1 MPKDK
6 KKTRVTI
13 SDVAERAGVSLAT
26 VSRVVNTPNIVTEPT
41 RLRVEE
47 AIDELGY
54 RPSSVARGLSLGK
67 SSLMAVVAPSPGT
80 PSVSERIQGVASR
93 LGTSGYDLALF
104 DVEGVDDRDR
114 VFEELATSQRM
125 ASILLISLK
134 PTRRH
139 LQSFGD
145 LADSLVVIDAHVP
158 EVNSVSIDNVEGGR
172 LAARHLLALG
182 HRKVAFVGDEEK
194 NPLGFTSSRNRR
206 IGFEEVLAQAG
217 INLGRDYV
225 AIGPHGAE
233 SAAAA
238 AERLL
243 ALPEPPTGIFAA
255 SDTQAQ
261 AILGAARAKAV
272 DVPGQLS
279 VIGFDDIKA
288 AAALELTTVRQ
299 PLEESGRLGAELM
312 MEYIEQGTEDTLR
325 VDLRLPIEL
334 VERRTT
340 APPPD

>member
-1 MPKDK
+1 MPKNK

-13 SDVAERAGVSLAT
+13 SDVAARAGVSLAT
-26 VSRVVNTPNIVTEPT
+26 VSRVVNTPTIVTEPT

-67 SSLMAVVAPSPGT
+67 SSLMAVIAPTPST
-80 PSVSERIQGVASR
+80 PSVSERVQGIAGR

-145 LADSLVVIDAHVP
+145 LANSLVVIDAYVP
-158 EVNSVSIDNVEGGR
+158 EVSSISIDNVEGGR
-172 LAARHLLALG
+172 LAARHFLELG
-182 HRKVAFVGDEEK
+182 HRRVAFVGAEEK
-194 NPLGFTSSRNRR
+194 NPLGFTSSRDRR
-206 IGFEEVLAQAG
+206 IGFEEVLTEAG
-217 INLGRDYV
+217 INLGPDYTS
-225 AIGPHGAE
+225 IGPRGAG
-233 SAAAA
+233 SATAA

-243 ALPEPPTGIFAA
+243 TLAEPPTGIFAA

-261 AILGAARAKAV
+261 AILGAARGMGV
-272 DVPGQLS
+272 DVPGRLS
-279 VIGFDDIKA
+279 VIGFDDIKS
-288 AAALELTTVRQ
+288 AAALALTTVRQ

-312 MEYIEQGTEDTLR
+312 MEYVEQGTGETLK

-334 VERRTT
+334 VERQTT
-340 APPPD
+340 APLNS

>member
-1 MPKDK
+1 MPKNK
-6 KKTRVTI
+6 KKTRATI
-13 SDVAERAGVSLAT
+13 SDVAVRAGVSLAT

-54 RPSSVARGLSLGK
+54 RPSPAARGLSLGK
-67 SSLMAVVAPSPGT
+67 SSLMAVVAPTPGT
-80 PSVSERIQGVASR
+80 PSVSERVQGIASR

-125 ASILLISLK
+125 ASVLLISLK

-145 LADSLVVIDAHVP
+145 LANSLVVIDAYVP
-158 EVNSVSIDNVEGGR
+158 EVSSISIDNVEGGR

-194 NPLGFTSSRNRR
+194 NPLGFTSSRDRR
-206 IGFEEVLAQAG
+206 IGFDEVLTEAG
-217 INLGRDYV
+217 INLGLDYTS
-225 AIGPHGAE
+225 IGPRGAG
-233 SAAAA
+233 SATAA

-243 ALPEPPTGIFAA
+243 TLKEPPTGIFAA
-255 SDTQAQ
+255 SDTHAQ
-261 AILGAARAKAV
+261 AILGAARGVGV
-272 DVPGQLS
+272 DVPGQVS
-279 VIGFDDIKA
+279 VIGFDDIKS

-312 MEYIEQGTEDTLR
+312 MEYAEEKETLK

-340 APPPD
+340 APLNP